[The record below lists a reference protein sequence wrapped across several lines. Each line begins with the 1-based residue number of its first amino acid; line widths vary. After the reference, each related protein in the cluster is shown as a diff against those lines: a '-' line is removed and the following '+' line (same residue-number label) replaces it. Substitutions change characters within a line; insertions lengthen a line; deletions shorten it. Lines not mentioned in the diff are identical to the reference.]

1 MDGAVDGWDRHE
13 ERVAINLFPAIIN
26 LRMIHRARERA
37 SAGVFDGGGGGKCA
51 RPLVGNWTS
60 PRLPPSLP
68 RSGEQR
74 DGAWRRESP
83 FGKVTAAAMPEEET
97 TAALWV
103 SSIGGGTICGSK
115 AKRTE
120 S

>member
-1 MDGAVDGWDRHE
+1 MDGWDRHE

-37 SAGVFDGGGGGKCA
+37 QEFLMVAAVESAHA

>member
-1 MDGAVDGWDRHE
+1 MAV
-13 ERVAINLFPAIIN
+13 
-26 LRMIHRARERA
+26 ERA
-37 SAGVFDGGGGGKCA
+37 HA